1 MAFAVQERTPKACHR
16 KIHRAAIKNKQ
27 PTIYKDEL
35 CKSVQ
40 SIVKK
45 SFETLSFIL
54 CEICSDKHEI
64 ILNHLYA
71 LYILSLPIVIFM

>member
-1 MAFAVQERTPKACHR
+1 MFLVIFGCSTLL
-16 KIHRAAIKNKQ
+16 N
-27 PTIYKDEL
+27 T
-35 CKSVQ
+35 V
-40 SIVKK
+40 VKK